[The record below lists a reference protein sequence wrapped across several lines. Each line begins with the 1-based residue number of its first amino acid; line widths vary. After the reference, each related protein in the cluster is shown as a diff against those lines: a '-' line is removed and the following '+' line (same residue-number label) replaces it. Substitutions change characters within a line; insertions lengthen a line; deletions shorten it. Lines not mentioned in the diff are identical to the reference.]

1 MFHGSGE
8 TRPRRSSGTGCGAI
22 PQPLNRRVAG
32 PSTLEVIKDELARQ
46 IVEGVYQKD
55 DDFFEGLL
63 SFDDMIEC
71 VGRIKIKEE
80 IEVGETEVAVD
91 DDDI

>member
-1 MFHGSGE
+1 L
-8 TRPRRSSGTGCGAI
+8 PD
-22 PQPLNRRVAG
+22 RVL
-32 PSTLEVIKDELARQ
+32 SEVIKDELARQ

>member
-1 MFHGSGE
+1 MPDRVLSG
-8 TRPRRSSGTGCGAI
+8 
-22 PQPLNRRVAG
+22 
-32 PSTLEVIKDELARQ
+32 VIKDELARQ

-71 VGRIKIKEE
+71 VGRIKIEE
-80 IEVGETEVAVD
+80 EVEVGETEVAVD

>member
-1 MFHGSGE
+1 
-8 TRPRRSSGTGCGAI
+8 
-22 PQPLNRRVAG
+22 
-32 PSTLEVIKDELARQ
+32 
-46 IVEGVYQKD
+46 
-55 DDFFEGLL
+55 
-63 SFDDMIEC
+63 MIEC

>member
-1 MFHGSGE
+1 MPDRVLSG
-8 TRPRRSSGTGCGAI
+8 
-22 PQPLNRRVAG
+22 
-32 PSTLEVIKDELARQ
+32 VIKDELARQ

>member
-1 MFHGSGE
+1 M
-8 TRPRRSSGTGCGAI
+8 PD
-22 PQPLNRRVAG
+22 RVL
-32 PSTLEVIKDELARQ
+32 SEVIKDELARQ

-55 DDFFEGLL
+55 DDLFEGLL
-63 SFDDMIEC
+63 SFYDMIEC

>member
-1 MFHGSGE
+1 M
-8 TRPRRSSGTGCGAI
+8 PD
-22 PQPLNRRVAG
+22 RVL
-32 PSTLEVIKDELARQ
+32 SEVIKDELARQ